1 MAQEQ
6 LTPGSNPPPWLD
18 KNKSFT
24 ERSIAANENLG
35 INLAAKKVWNIAKKA
50 WKELITGE
58 AGQERDFEW
67 SKKLQELQNK
77 NEWKMAKWKADW
89 DTTQQQLK
97 RWIEAGGNPNAYFQQ
112 GAGATAAGPSMTS
125 SSLGGV
131 GSAVGQLRENAQGFG
146 KLFWEIQNL
155 KEDAKTKEINN
166 GTLDVMNKAKI
177 DEIKANVALLEERKE
192 LTKQEA
198 TQIMTLLPLTEEK
211 TRAEIEEIKNKSHL
225 LIAETRQ
232 AIANAKYLDQRRKTE
247 VYNTAREKWKQF
259 FRDTYSIDPDSA
271 NASAIIQAILG
282 GKGSEIIGGFFN
294 FIEDARSELGKRL
307 FSNKSAGRIGYN
319 IGKGLRRIPQF
330 HIAGDILAHTIG
342 GTKWGR
348 NNEKKKGGKSFRW

>member
-6 LTPGSNPPPWLD
+6 PTPGSNPPPWATGSREDIIMELEQQRETD
-18 KNKSFT
+18 KNQFYEGLK
-24 ERSIAANENLG
+24 NL
-35 INLAAKKVWNIAKKA
+35 
-50 WKELITGE
+50 WKEFTGE
-58 AGQERDFEW
+58 AGQERDFKW
-67 SKKLQELQNK
+67 SKKLQGFQNE
-77 NEWKMAKWKADW
+77 NEWKMAKWKANW
-89 DTTQQQLK
+89 DSTQEQLK
-97 RWIEAGGNPNAYFQQ
+97 RWIEAGGNPAAFFQQ
-112 GAGATAAGPSMTS
+112 GAGAAAAAPQMTS
-125 SSLGGV
+125 SGLGNV
-131 GSAVGQLRENAQGFG
+131 GSSVGQLRENAQGFG

-166 GTLDVMNKAKI
+166 GTLDVMNRTKI
-177 DEIKANVALLEERKE
+177 DEIKANIAYLQERKE

-211 TRAEIEEIKNKSHL
+211 TKAEIEEIKNKSHL

-259 FRDTYSIDPDSA
+259 FRETYSIDPDSA

-282 GKGSEIIGGFFN
+282 GKGNEIIGGFFN
-294 FIEDARSELGKRL
+294 FIEDTKSGLGERL
-307 FSNKSAGRIGYN
+307 FSDKTGARIGYN

-330 HIAGDILAHTIG
+330 HIAGDILAHTYG
-342 GTKWGR
+342 RTKWGR
-348 NNEKKKGGKSFRW
+348 WTRREKGGKSFRW